1 MAAEFWAA
9 FANATFAGGFM
20 PEKPKARPD
29 GFHTVNSYLVVN
41 GAAQLL
47 DFLARAFGAE
57 GVGEPFNSPG
67 DVGSDD
73 TE

>member
-1 MAAEFWAA
+1 
-9 FANATFAGGFM
+9 M